1 MSREKRRARMSGQE
15 RREQL
20 IDVGRSLF
28 AQKGF
33 QATSIEEIA
42 LRAKITKPLI
52 YEHFGG
58 KEGLYAVVVD
68 REIKTLLDRI
78 ADSLDAEHPRLMA
91 GGGLTSASPGSRLL
105 RLTS

>member
-1 MSREKRRARMSGQE
+1 MSGQE

-42 LRAKITKPLI
+42 LRA
-52 YEHFGG
+52 
-58 KEGLYAVVVD
+58 
-68 REIKTLLDRI
+68 
-78 ADSLDAEHPRLMA
+78 
-91 GGGLTSASPGSRLL
+91 
-105 RLTS
+105 

>member
-1 MSREKRRARMSGQE
+1 LSREKWRARMSGQE

-42 LRAKITKPLI
+42 LRA
-52 YEHFGG
+52 
-58 KEGLYAVVVD
+58 
-68 REIKTLLDRI
+68 
-78 ADSLDAEHPRLMA
+78 
-91 GGGLTSASPGSRLL
+91 
-105 RLTS
+105 